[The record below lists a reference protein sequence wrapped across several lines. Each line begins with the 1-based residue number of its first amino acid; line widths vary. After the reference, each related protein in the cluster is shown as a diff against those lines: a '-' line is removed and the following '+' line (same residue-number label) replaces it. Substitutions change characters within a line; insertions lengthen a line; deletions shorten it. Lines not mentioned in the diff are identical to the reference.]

1 MLQHMTHAMLSWW
14 DSHLGVNVQPVAVD
28 LRPGCIVWTVRGDV
42 RNLDMLE
49 RYEEDL
55 VYAVTG
61 TYTRPHL
68 LAVVERVD
76 ARHAR
81 VGIGAPASLPGVGV
95 SGVVASVAHGNG
107 PPLRLGAGKEERA
120 CAALP
125 ARHGAKID

>member
-1 MLQHMTHAMLSWW
+1 MTHAMLDWW
-14 DSHLGVNVQPVAVD
+14 DRHLGVNVQPVAVD

-42 RNLDMLE
+42 SNLDRLE
-49 RYEEDL
+49 RCEEDL

-61 TYTRPHL
+61 EWRRPHL

-95 SGVVASVAHGNG
+95 SGLACPVAHGNG
-107 PPLRLGAGKEERA
+107 PPLRLGAGKEEWVYSEL
-120 CAALP
+120 AA
-125 ARHGAKID
+125 REGAKIAR